1 MLCGRQSGD
10 LNAGLGNRAQ
20 LKGNVMAGMPQENQ
34 IKKEGLSENC
44 KRTSGKKTERGRT
57 QLEVDYNQ
65 EWRDPDNIY
74 TLQVMREEEKG
85 GSTANTKRRIMKQG
99 K

>member
-1 MLCGRQSGD
+1 MQDLETELNLKATLWNASGKP
-10 LNAGLGNRAQ
+10 N
-20 LKGNVMAGMPQENQ
+20 
-34 IKKEGLSENC
+34 KKEGLSENC
-44 KRTSGKKTERGRT
+44 KRTSGKKTERGHT
-57 QLEVDYNQ
+57 QLEVDHNQ

-85 GSTANTKRRIMKQG
+85 GSTANTKCRIMKQG